1 MQVLIPMPYG
11 LDKVDSDASLKNTYI
26 LQPSQSVDHLV
37 DILHQPGVLHT
48 DEAVEVGLSGSR
60 RHYY

>member
-1 MQVLIPMPYG
+1 MPYG

-60 RHYY
+60 RHY